1 MLRTH
6 PGHGGWGNN
15 RTGAQPVQGVR
26 EALRDVASAQIVIV
40 CGAVLRTVSMAAIIC
55 AIAMAG
61 CSSKKSAGQGAG
73 GTGANGSQLGQ
84 EGVGGAGGSSLSK
97 YQQGTLGNGEQ
108 GPLSDIHFDYND
120 FTVRP
125 QDSEILHGNA
135 DWLQKHPNRRVQ
147 IEGHC
152 DDRGSEE
159 YNIALGAKR
168 AQAAKDYL
176 QTLGVAGDRL
186 STISYGKE
194 LPLCTD
200 HTEECWQQNRR
211 AHFALTE

>member
-1 MLRTH
+1 M
-6 PGHGGWGNN
+6 
-15 RTGAQPVQGVR
+15 
-26 EALRDVASAQIVIV
+26 
-40 CGAVLRTVSMAAIIC
+40 
-55 AIAMAG
+55 
-61 CSSKKSAGQGAG
+61 
-73 GTGANGSQLGQ
+73 GANGAPLGQ
-84 EGVGGAGGSSLSK
+84 EGMGGAGGSSLK
-97 YQQGTLGNGEQ
+97 NYQAGTLGNGEQ

-135 DWLQKHPNRRVQ
+135 TWLEKNPNRRVQ

-194 LPLCTD
+194 LPLCTEQ
-200 HTEECWQQNRR
+200 TEECWQQNRR